1 MPALLEP
8 EAVHTLLMELPDWK
22 LQGNSIERVREFKG
36 FREAISFVDAVA
48 REAEALNHHPDID
61 IRYRKVHLV
70 LSTHSAGGLTSM
82 DFNLARKLDA
92 IPDPVS

>member
-8 EAVHTLLMELPDWK
+8 EAVHRLLMELPDWK
-22 LQGNSIERVREFKG
+22 LQGDSIERVREFKG
-36 FREAISFVDAVA
+36 FREAISFVDSVA

-61 IRYRKVHLV
+61 IRYRRVRLV
-70 LSTHSAGGLTSM
+70 LSTHSAGGLTSL

-92 IPDPVS
+92 IPDPLH

>member
-1 MPALLEP
+1 MPPLLEP

-22 LQGNSIERVREFKG
+22 LQGDSIERVREFKG
-36 FREAISFVDAVA
+36 FREAISFVDSVA

-61 IRYRKVHLV
+61 IRYRKVRLV
-70 LSTHSAGGLTSM
+70 LSTHSAGGLTSS

>member
-22 LQGNSIERVREFKG
+22 LQGDSIERVREFKG
-36 FREAISFVDAVA
+36 FREAISFVDSVA

-61 IRYRKVHLV
+61 IRYRKVRLV
-70 LSTHSAGGLTSM
+70 LSTHSAGGLTSS

>member
-1 MPALLEP
+1 MPPLLEP

-22 LQGNSIERVREFKG
+22 LQGDSIERVREFKG
-36 FREAISFVDAVA
+36 FREAISFVDSVA

-61 IRYRKVHLV
+61 IRNRKVRLV
-70 LSTHSAGGLTSM
+70 LSTHSAGGLTSS

>member
-22 LQGNSIERVREFKG
+22 LQGDSIERVREFKG
-36 FREAISFVDAVA
+36 FREAISFVDSVA

-61 IRYRKVHLV
+61 IRYRRVRLV
-70 LSTHSAGGLTSM
+70 LSTHSAGGLTSL

-92 IPDPVS
+92 IPDPLG

>member
-61 IRYRKVHLV
+61 TAKCIWCFRRIQR
-70 LSTHSAGGLTSM
+70 AG
-82 DFNLARKLDA
+82 
-92 IPDPVS
+92 

>member
-36 FREAISFVDAVA
+36 FREAISFVDSVA

-61 IRYRKVHLV
+61 IRYRKVRLV
-70 LSTHSAGGLTSM
+70 LSTHSAGGLTSS

>member
-1 MPALLEP
+1 MPTLLEP
-8 EAVHTLLMELPDWK
+8 EAVDTLLMELPDWK

-36 FREAISFVDAVA
+36 FREAISFVESVA

-61 IRYRKVHLV
+61 IRYRKVRLV
-70 LSTHSAGGLTSM
+70 LSTHSAGGLTSS

>member
-8 EAVHTLLMELPDWK
+8 EAVHTLLMELPGWK
-22 LQGNSIERVREFKG
+22 LQGDSIERVREFKG
-36 FREAISFVDAVA
+36 FREAISFVDSVA

-61 IRYRKVHLV
+61 IRYRKVRLV
-70 LSTHSAGGLTSM
+70 LSTHSAGGLTSL